1 MNNQTV
7 CRRHYN
13 NGNLEGMK
21 ALRLVLNITDS
32 PGIKLEGSLCLTSL
46 TLSFSFPR
54 SFWVA
59 LLTGHWAVFPDLP
72 TWLLRFHTFVNS
84 GKKYNLIRMT
94 TGCNMCANKLFT

>member
-54 SFWVA
+54 SF
-59 LLTGHWAVFPDLP
+59 
-72 TWLLRFHTFVNS
+72 
-84 GKKYNLIRMT
+84 
-94 TGCNMCANKLFT
+94 